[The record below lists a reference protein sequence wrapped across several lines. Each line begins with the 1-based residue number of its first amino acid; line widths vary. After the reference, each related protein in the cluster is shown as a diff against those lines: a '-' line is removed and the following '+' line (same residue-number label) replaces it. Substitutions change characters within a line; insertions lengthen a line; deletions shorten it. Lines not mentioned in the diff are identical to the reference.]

1 VTSGRARGG
10 AKAPLLAAVA
20 VLAAVAA
27 VCAATAAGGSPRLIV
42 YTGQHPGTIDT
53 LVKAFETRTGVKV
66 DVHLA
71 TDSTLTTQLVVE
83 GSHSPADVFLA
94 ENSPALEDL
103 QERNML
109 APIAKSTLARVPK
122 QDESQQGEW
131 VGIAAHASMLIYN
144 TQAVEPS
151 QVPSSILGLADP
163 QWKGKLDLAPSETDF
178 QPIVVAVEAKLGKPK
193 TLAWLNGLRTNAS
206 GHVYSNNTA
215 IVAQVNA
222 GQGDLAV
229 IDPYYWYQLRD
240 QFGAEAT
247 HSAVRLLAPGDPGY
261 IVNVSGAG
269 ILKSSSHQAQA
280 QEFLAFLVSHEG
292 QEALATGSTYE
303 YPLAAGVPSDKSLYP
318 WAKLQPD
325 PITPAA
331 LGNGEVAVG
340 LLQQVGLL

>member
-1 VTSGRARGG
+1 V
-10 AKAPLLAAVA
+10 VA
-20 VLAAVAA
+20 VLTAVAA
-27 VCAATAAGGSPRLIV
+27 VCAATATGGSPTLIV

-53 LVKAFETRTGVKV
+53 LVKAFEARTGVKV
-66 DVHLA
+66 GVHLA

-109 APIAKSTLARVPK
+109 APIAKATLAQVPK
-122 QDESQQGEW
+122 EDESQQGDW
-131 VGIAAHASMLIYN
+131 VGIAAHASMLVYN
-144 TQAVEPS
+144 TQAVRRS
-151 QVPSSILGLADP
+151 QLPSSILGLADP

-178 QPIVVAVEAKLGKPK
+178 QPIVDAVEAKLGKAK
-193 TLAWLNGLRTNAS
+193 TLAWLNGLRTNAN

-247 HSAVRLLAPGDPGY
+247 HSAVQLLTPGDPGY
-261 IVNVSGAG
+261 VVDVSGAA
-269 ILKSSSHQAQA
+269 ILKSSNDQAAA
-280 QEFLAFLVSHEG
+280 QQFVAFMVSREG
-292 QEALATGSTYE
+292 QEALAHGGTYE
-303 YPLAAGVPSDKSLYP
+303 YPLASGVDADPALYP
-318 WAKLQPD
+318 WSKLRPD
-325 PITPAA
+325 PITPAE
-331 LGNGEVAVG
+331 LGNGLVAVG